1 MFFRSTCH
9 LFFFYGG
16 LLRQWLLLVFE
27 LSLSGTTCLIYL
39 ARGAK
44 MQMWTRIGGP
54 HLSLLLRNRRYPRR
68 PDMTIN
74 IPGLKTPVNMDNN
87 YGLRLTAYYRVS
99 VV

>member
-1 MFFRSTCH
+1 MLLNRRETPPLH
-9 LFFFYGG
+9 LLNNSILFWF
-16 LLRQWLLLVFE
+16 LLV
-27 LSLSGTTCLIYL
+27 
-39 ARGAK
+39 RGAK

-74 IPGLKTPVNMDNN
+74 VPGLKTPVNMDNN

-99 VV
+99 MV